1 MKLEA
6 LTAAEKQYK
15 EKFGGNSLDRTIYI
29 DPLMLTQDSVKEA
42 IDTLKQAVENNKPIE
57 QYPEEIWEKIIF

>member
-15 EKFGGNSLDRTIYI
+15 EKFGSNSLDRTIYI
-29 DPLMLTQDSVKEA
+29 DPLRLTQNSIKEA
-42 IDTLKQAVENNKPIE
+42 TNTLKQAIENDEPIE
-57 QYPEEIWEKIIF
+57 QYPEEIWETMIF